1 MKKKQAECKCK
12 CNTLRSSDYKQNGR
26 NWKKK
31 KIEMYRARGGGGGAS
46 EMGTLSQQPMTSNF
60 APKQGG
66 SHLQDNYQPQTRHS
80 GNGHLQ
86 QSHLQQSHLQQG
98 NHQPGNLQQGQI
110 QQGHLQA
117 ADNYH
122 PRSSPSHTTFN
133 CNPTQTGPS
142 PIQNLNQ
149 RPSLGPGLSQNQRQM
164 SHLQRGASLDLP
176 AQGEGSFSLS

>member
-1 MKKKQAECKCK
+1 
-12 CNTLRSSDYKQNGR
+12 
-26 NWKKK
+26 
-31 KIEMYRARGGGGGAS
+31 MYRARGGGGGAS

-80 GNGHLQ
+80 GHLQ
-86 QSHLQQSHLQQG
+86 QGHLQQSHLQQG

-117 ADNYH
+117 TDNYH

-133 CNPTQTGPS
+133 CNPTQAQAGLSPSPS
-142 PIQNLNQ
+142 PIQNQ
-149 RPSLGPGLSQNQRQM
+149 RPNLGHGPTLSQNQRQM

-176 AQGEGSFSLS
+176 AQGEKIF

>member
-1 MKKKQAECKCK
+1 
-12 CNTLRSSDYKQNGR
+12 
-26 NWKKK
+26 
-31 KIEMYRARGGGGGAS
+31 
-46 EMGTLSQQPMTSNF
+46 MGTLSQQPMTSNF

-80 GNGHLQ
+80 GHLQ
-86 QSHLQQSHLQQG
+86 QSHLQQGHLQQSHLQQG
-98 NHQPGNLQQGQI
+98 NHQPGNLQQGQV

-133 CNPTQTGPS
+133 CNPTQAQAGLSPSPS
-142 PIQNLNQ
+142 PIQNQNQ
-149 RPSLGPGLSQNQRQM
+149 RPNLGLTQSQRQM

-176 AQGEGSFSLS
+176 AQGGRIFYSDDD

>member
-1 MKKKQAECKCK
+1 
-12 CNTLRSSDYKQNGR
+12 
-26 NWKKK
+26 
-31 KIEMYRARGGGGGAS
+31 MYRARGGGGGAS

-80 GNGHLQ
+80 GHLQQSHLQ

-98 NHQPGNLQQGQI
+98 NLQPGNLQQGQI

-117 ADNYH
+117 TDNYH
-122 PRSSPSHTTFN
+122 SRSSPSHTTFN
-133 CNPTQTGPS
+133 CNPTQAGPSPS
-142 PIQNLNQ
+142 PIQNQNQ
-149 RPSLGPGLSQNQRQM
+149 RPNLGPILSQSQRQI

-176 AQGEGSFSLS
+176 ASGGRIF

>member
-86 QSHLQQSHLQQG
+86 QRHLQQSHLQQG

-117 ADNYH
+117 TDSYH
-122 PRSSPSHTTFN
+122 PRSSHTTFN
-133 CNPTQTGPS
+133 CNPIQAGPS
-142 PIQNLNQ
+142 PNPIQNQNQ
-149 RPSLGPGLSQNQRQM
+149 RPNLGPTPGQSQRQI

-176 AQGEGSFSLS
+176 AQGGRIF

>member
-1 MKKKQAECKCK
+1 
-12 CNTLRSSDYKQNGR
+12 
-26 NWKKK
+26 
-31 KIEMYRARGGGGGAS
+31 MYRARGGGGGAS
-46 EMGTLSQQPMTSNF
+46 EMGTLSQQPMASNF

-117 ADNYH
+117 IDNYH

-133 CNPTQTGPS
+133 CNPTQAGPSPSPS
-142 PIQNLNQ
+142 PIQNQNQ
-149 RPSLGPGLSQNQRQM
+149 RPNLGPSLSQSQRQM

-176 AQGEGSFSLS
+176 APGGRIF

>member
-1 MKKKQAECKCK
+1 
-12 CNTLRSSDYKQNGR
+12 
-26 NWKKK
+26 
-31 KIEMYRARGGGGGAS
+31 MYRARGGGGGAS

-60 APKQGG
+60 APKPGG

-80 GNGHLQ
+80 G
-86 QSHLQQSHLQQG
+86 HLQQSHLQQG

-117 ADNYH
+117 TDNYH

-133 CNPTQTGPS
+133 CNPTQAGPS
-142 PIQNLNQ
+142 PIQNQ
-149 RPSLGPGLSQNQRQM
+149 RPNLAHGPTLSQNQRQM

-176 AQGEGSFSLS
+176 AQGGRIFWSFMMIELVLQVQQRK